1 MQDFEITTLDLA
13 VVGIYLVLS
22 RVIPLWLTRGKQGDT
37 DGFFL
42 GGRNFTW
49 PLIGFSLFAT
59 NMSGASFVGMAGAG
73 YTNGI
78 AVFSYEWM
86 AAIILVVFI
95 FFLLPFYLRSGV
107 FTMPEF
113 LERRYDSRLRYA
125 FAGMLI
131 FLSIF
136 LDCAGALYAGGLV
149 VQLLFPTIP
158 LWWGVLGL
166 ALLAGIMSVFG
177 GLGAVVLSDTIQA
190 VVLIT
195 GGFIVFFVGLSAIP
209 SWEAMEAAAPENA
222 LSIIRPLDDP
232 TLPWPGLFGVLIIG
246 MYFWT
251 TNQLIVQRTLGAKTI
266 DHGRWG
272 SMFAGLLKLPPL
284 FIMVMPGVMAIVLYP
299 DLETP
304 DLAFPTIAFDLLP
317 VGVRGIILAA
327 LVAAITSTVDSIL
340 NSASTMVTMDFV
352 KPLRPQTTDRA
363 LVRIGQLTTA
373 TVMLIAIVWA
383 PQIVNFPSLWSYFQS
398 ILAYATPPIVVIF
411 LVGIFWRQAT
421 PDAAFA
427 TFVGGIGLGICGFVA
442 NEILGLTELHFL
454 YAATL
459 LLFVALAIMIG
470 VSLVTERAD
479 EMPDAGAS
487 ALTDEEREVRDPD
500 TGEFV
505 DAKPTDSD
513 LIWTPAL
520 WHAETRDLA
529 GVPAW
534 QNYRYQAIALLVA
547 TAILIGIFW

>member
-1 MQDFEITTLDLA
+1 MDFEITNIDLA
-13 VVGIYLVLS
+13 VVAIYLIAS
-22 RVIPLWLTRGKQGDT
+22 RAVPLWLTRGGQGDT

-42 GGRNFTW
+42 GGRNFIW
-49 PLIGFSLFAT
+49 PMIGFSLFAT

-86 AAIILVVFI
+86 AAVILVIFI

-113 LERRYDSRLRYA
+113 LERRYDRRLRYA

-136 LDCAGALYAGGLV
+136 LDCAGALYAGALV
-149 VQLLFPTIP
+149 IQTLFPDIP
-158 LWWGVLGL
+158 LWWGVVGL
-166 ALLAGIMSVFG
+166 ALLAGIMSFFG

-195 GGFIVFFVGLSAIP
+195 GGAIVFFAGLAAIE
-209 SWEAMEAAAPENA
+209 SWDAMVQAAPENA
-222 LSIIRPLDDP
+222 MSIIRPLDDP

-246 MYFWT
+246 VYFWT

-266 DHGRWG
+266 NHGRWG

-284 FIMVMPGVMAIVLYP
+284 FIMVMPGVMAIHLYP
-299 DLETP
+299 DLESP

-317 VGVRGIILAA
+317 IGVRGIILAA
-327 LVAAITSTVDSIL
+327 LIAAITSTVDSIL
-340 NSASTMVTMDFV
+340 NSASTMMTMDFV
-352 KPLRPQTTDRA
+352 RPLRPNTSDKA

-373 TVMLIAIVWA
+373 IVMVIACIWA

-398 ILAYATPPIVVIF
+398 ILAYSTPPIVVIF
-411 LVGIFWRQAT
+411 LVGIFWKGAT
-421 PDAAFA
+421 PTGAFM
-427 TFVGGIGLGICGFVA
+427 TFCVGIGIGIFGFFA
-442 NEILGLTELHFL
+442 NEVYSLTDLHFL
-454 YAATL
+454 YAASL
-459 LLFVALAIMIG
+459 LLFVSIAIMI
-470 VSLVTERAD
+470 VTSLMTKPASEI
-479 EMPDAGAS
+479 EDAGAS
-487 ALTDEEREVRDPD
+487 ADDGTREQRDLE
-500 TGEFV
+500 TGEMTQEE
-505 DAKPTDSD
+505 AKDED

-520 WHAETRDLA
+520 WTAETKDLA
-529 GVPAW
+529 DVPVW
-534 QNYRYQAIALLVA
+534 QNYRYQSVALLVV
-547 TAILIGIFW
+547 TAVLVGIFW

>member
-22 RVIPLWLTRGKQGDT
+22 RAIPLWVTRGKQGDT